1 MDISELDRTQTYGN
15 KDKCRVAVVRYK
27 DNGRLSQVTFECE
40 GFSSL
45 GSTPPDNRDA
55 KELHTKYMEF
65 AREDVLKR
73 KGCGDT
79 EECFNHGKWIE
90 AFFMRHLGGGWTYD
104 TLPTLADCER
114 YEANG
119 VGGCLPKFGDFI
131 IRIPEEKREE
141 MLAKCGV
148 MGCRIDN
155 EVYRLRRDAET
166 GEAFLLREDFAILCN
181 RRKRDEIKG
190 VAKEEK
196 PPNWMTDTEDGADA
210 AWVEEYGRT
219 HGTTA
224 RKDAAQTPVREQLEL
239 F

>member
-15 KDKCRVAVVRYK
+15 KDKCRVAVVRYR
-27 DNGRLSQVTFECE
+27 DNGRLNQVTFECE
-40 GFSSL
+40 GYSSL
-45 GSTPPDNRDA
+45 GSTPPDNSDA
-55 KELHTKYMEF
+55 EELHTQYIEF
-65 AREDVLKR
+65 AREEVLKR
-73 KGCGDT
+73 KGCADT

-114 YEANG
+114 YEATG

-166 GEAFLLREDFAILCN
+166 GGAFLLREDFAILCN

-190 VAKEEK
+190 VAKEVDAPTEADTPTDEDDAENEK
-196 PPNWMTDTEDGADA
+196 
-210 AWVEEYGRT
+210 
-219 HGTTA
+219 
-224 RKDAAQTPVREQLEL
+224 AAQTPVREQLEL